1 MEKRTPGQELI
12 DWLTGITMNVKIM
25 ELLILE
31 HEEASKTQ
39 EEYQQRFHDQAW
51 NLVNNLKKIKP
62 MSEAL
67 IKDGYSRFTA
77 ESSTSEETEEVS
89 TEEVVA

>member
-25 ELLILE
+25 ELLIIE
-31 HEEASKTQ
+31 HDESSKTQ

-67 IKDGYSRFTA
+67 IKEGYDRFIQ
-77 ESSTSEETEEVS
+77 EVVKTEKVS